1 MGLCSQIEV
10 FLSINAAFFFFFFFF
25 FVKVGFIDWIGFR
38 AVEQWKRQTNFKVL
52 YLQQI

>member
-10 FLSINAAFFFFFFFF
+10 FCRSTQLFFFFFFFF